1 MIADRRTRSP
11 NSAST
16 RASKASVLRRRR
28 RILMLLAEVTRNNV
42 ELGGF
47 QRQLDV
53 TRSRRE
59 RRFSRGASTEQEQ
72 SRVNNMARENFQKI
86 ENSKMSSNNADG
98 SNGFPRPIQRDS
110 DKSFES

>member
-1 MIADRRTRSP
+1 MF
-11 NSAST
+11 
-16 RASKASVLRRRR
+16 
-28 RILMLLAEVTRNNV
+28 LAEVTRNNV

-72 SRVNNMARENFQKI
+72 SKGQQYGERKFSENRELQDVFK
-86 ENSKMSSNNADG
+86 
-98 SNGFPRPIQRDS
+98 QR
-110 DKSFES
+110 